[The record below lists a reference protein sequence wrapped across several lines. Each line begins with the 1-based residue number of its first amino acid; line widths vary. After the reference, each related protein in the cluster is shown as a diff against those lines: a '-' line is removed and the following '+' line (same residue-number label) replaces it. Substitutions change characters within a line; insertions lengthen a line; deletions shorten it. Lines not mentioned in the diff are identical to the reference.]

1 MTAVSTGTWPGTS
14 ILHQHLFDRHW
25 QQGHRLTRQNQQ
37 LAQHPKSLQQQ
48 RHRIRA
54 GRRSHDQRRSPQLL
68 QLLARIAFAGI
79 DVLTRAQL
87 PREGF
92 LLRVARQGH
101 DAVAE
106 AACVLDG
113 EVAEAA
119 ETLDRDRGSGGDVHV
134 ADGIEAGHAGAEDG
148 CVFRG
153 VDVGGGADGGF
164 GAKDAVFG
172 VYEAC

>member
-14 ILHQHLFDRHW
+14 ILHQHLFERHW
-25 QQGHRLTRQNQQ
+25 QQENQPTRQNQQ
-37 LAQHPKSLQQQ
+37 LAQHPKSFQQR
-48 RHRIRA
+48 RHRIRT
-54 GRRSHDQRRSPQLL
+54 GRRSNDQCRSPKLL

-92 LLRVARQGH
+92 FLRVARQGH

-113 EVAEAA
+113 EVAEA
-119 ETLDRDRGSGGDVHV
+119 S
-134 ADGIEAGHAGAEDG
+134 
-148 CVFRG
+148 
-153 VDVGGGADGGF
+153 
-164 GAKDAVFG
+164 
-172 VYEAC
+172 